1 MYVKVINP
9 KIHGKKEYNNS
20 GSCSA
25 LVEYLKKEDEE
36 KGLEKEFFFSH
47 DKDHVL
53 SNDVLRSI
61 DNNCPSIVKGEARFY
76 SLVVAP
82 RPDEMDHI
90 KNDKAR
96 LKEYVRDTM
105 DIYAGNFNGKNGT
118 SKNLSGGDLVYYAK
132 LEEKRYY
139 KGTDEAV
146 KQGKAKQ
153 GDVMP
158 GDNTHVHVIVSRTDK
173 SKIIKLSPLVNSKK
187 LFSRENFKL
196 KSCTHFDQHYL
207 YEGAGKELEKHI
219 VMRDGTLQQRE
230 DYFNKEYERK
240 REYENRSIE
249 NDLLKIGHLN
259 HAQEQQNPDEKKKK
273 KKDEERR
280 RGLKM

>member
-1 MYVKVINP
+1 
-9 KIHGKKEYNNS
+9 
-20 GSCSA
+20 
-25 LVEYLKKEDEE
+25 
-36 KGLEKEFFFSH
+36 
-47 DKDHVL
+47 
-53 SNDVLRSI
+53 
-61 DNNCPSIVKGEARFY
+61 
-76 SLVVAP
+76 
-82 RPDEMDHI
+82 
-90 KNDKAR
+90 
-96 LKEYVRDTM
+96 M
-105 DIYAGNFNGKNGT
+105 DIYAGNFNGKNGA

-219 VMRDGTLQQRE
+219 VMRDGTLQE
-230 DYFNKEYERK
+230 CTDYIN
-240 REYENRSIE
+240 REYDRNKKYESSME

-259 HAQEQQNPDEKKKK
+259 PAQESYHPEDEDEKKRKK
-273 KKDEERR
+273 KKQQEDIPDRK
-280 RGLKM
+280 RGLSM